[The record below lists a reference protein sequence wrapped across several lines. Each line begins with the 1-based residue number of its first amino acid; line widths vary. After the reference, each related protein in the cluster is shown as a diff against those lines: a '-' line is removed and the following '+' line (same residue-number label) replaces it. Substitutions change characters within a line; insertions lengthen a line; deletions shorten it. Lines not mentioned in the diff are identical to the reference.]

1 MFKISFLPLIILV
14 LFSAVQDPESEL
26 TKFWE
31 EASRAVQ
38 DGDFKGYAD
47 TFHKD
52 AVLVN
57 GIAGNS
63 YPISNALEGWKK
75 GFEDTKAGKMK
86 ASVEFR
92 FSERFYS
99 ETTAYE
105 TGIFKYS
112 SQNKGEEQSTVYI
125 HFEALLTKASGEWK
139 LLMEHQVSVA
149 TEDEWNSIK

>member
-1 MFKISFLPLIILV
+1 MIKISFLPLIILI
-14 LFSAVQDPESEL
+14 LFSGVQDPELEL

-31 EASRAVQ
+31 EASRTVQ
-38 DGDFKGYAD
+38 DGDFKGYAN

-57 GIAGNS
+57 GISGNS
-63 YPISNALEGWKK
+63 YPISNALDGWKK

-92 FSERFYS
+92 FSERFLS
-99 ETTAYE
+99 ETTAFE

-112 SQNKGEEQSTVYI
+112 SQQEGAEESTVYI
-125 HFEALLTKASGEWK
+125 HFEALLTKASGGWK
-139 LLMEHQVSVA
+139 LLMEHQISVA

>member
-1 MFKISFLPLIILV
+1 MLKISLLPLMILF
-14 LFSAVQDPESEL
+14 LFNLVQDPKSEL
-26 TKFWE
+26 DKFWE
-31 EASRAVQ
+31 EASRTVQ
-38 DGDFKGYAD
+38 EGDFKGYAD

-57 GIAGNS
+57 GISGNS
-63 YPISNALEGWKK
+63 YPISTALDGWKQ

-92 FSERFYS
+92 FSERLHS

-125 HFEALLTKASGEWK
+125 HLEALLTKASGEWK

>member
-1 MFKISFLPLIILV
+1 MIKISFLPLMILF
-14 LFSAVQDPESEL
+14 LFNGVQDPTSEL
-26 TKFWE
+26 DQFWK
-31 EASRAVQ
+31 EASRTVQ
-38 DGDFKGYAD
+38 EGDFKGYAD
-47 TFHKD
+47 TFHPD

-57 GIAGNS
+57 GISGNS
-63 YPISNALEGWKK
+63 YPISDALDGWKQ

-92 FSERFYS
+92 FSERFHS

-112 SQNKGEEQSTVYI
+112 SQNNGEEQSTVYI
-125 HFEALLTKASGEWK
+125 HLEALLTKASGEWQ

>member
-1 MFKISFLPLIILV
+1 M
-14 LFSAVQDPESEL
+14 
-26 TKFWE
+26 
-31 EASRAVQ
+31 
-38 DGDFKGYAD
+38 
-47 TFHKD
+47 
-52 AVLVN
+52 N
-57 GIAGNS
+57 GISGNS
-63 YPISNALEGWKK
+63 YPISDALDGWKQ

-92 FSERFYS
+92 FSERFHS

-112 SQNKGEEQSTVYI
+112 SQNNGEEQSIVYI
-125 HFEALLTKASGEWK
+125 HLEALLTKASGEWQ